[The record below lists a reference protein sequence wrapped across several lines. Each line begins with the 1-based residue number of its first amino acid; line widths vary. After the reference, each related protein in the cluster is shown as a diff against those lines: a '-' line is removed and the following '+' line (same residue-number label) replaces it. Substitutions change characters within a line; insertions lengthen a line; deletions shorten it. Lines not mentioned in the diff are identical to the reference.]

1 MWNPCLFTDLD
12 CHYYLSDGRLYLYW
26 RHKNVKPVC
35 DFLFIA
41 QWSSLSE
48 AWRRSEGNL
57 SQWVNLS
64 VTSRVLFVVYSVQ
77 CSLWSHVLPVLY
89 SVYSDNSTGVQRS
102 VHTTGCCI
110 PQNQLS
116 PEISPRLP
124 PQSGCSCDRA
134 PILSDNRP
142 ECCDIVTPE
151 VTTVMSDTLTHL
163 PRGCG
168 QLMSSREAVFIHYK
182 CINVWSSVLKLNSS
196 LIKIRNQ
203 QDSYSLPF

>member
-1 MWNPCLFTDLD
+1 MPLYWSRLSSLFV
-12 CHYYLSDGRLYLYW
+12 GRLYLYW
-26 RHKNVKPVC
+26 RHKNVKPAC

-77 CSLWSHVLPVLY
+77 CSLWSHVLPVQC
-89 SVYSDNSTGVQRS
+89 VQWQQYGCTAQCTHR
-102 VHTTGCCI
+102 TGCCI

-124 PQSGCSCDRA
+124 PQSGCSCDRD

-142 ECCDIVTPE
+142 ECCDIVTPWGDHCD
-151 VTTVMSDTLTHL
+151 VWHTDTLTPGMWSIDVKL
-163 PRGCG
+163 RGC
-168 QLMSSREAVFIHYK
+168 VH
-182 CINVWSSVLKLNSS
+182 S
-196 LIKIRNQ
+196 LQ
-203 QDSYSLPF
+203 VH